1 MVALWILASL
11 VIFAVGLGY
20 RTMID
25 LRLARYQ
32 RDRLKASCLAKAGL
46 NRAISE
52 IKNDTNTFDS
62 FQDSWADNENIFKS
76 ISPENNAN
84 ESASVFYT
92 TIDEYNKPKIVY
104 GVADEERKININRTD
119 NYGQL
124 LIEGLLFSLTE
135 VDAADASTLSEIAVE
150 WMNPEVEPDI
160 KKAIFKNAPLKTP
173 EEFLLI
179 LEYFFQQKGLNP
191 DDSRKQAGEIYDK
204 IKDYVTVASEQKINI
219 NTAERKTLEIL
230 INACIKF
237 LRNQGG
243 EVETDTQLLAVEI
256 IKKRKQAPFATTDD
270 LKPTDFAVADPNG
283 TMIDEFKR
291 SGLITVESQ
300 NFRIISV
307 GEIKVHK
314 IKKQIN
320 CVFNRENKALVYYYE
335 N

>member
-124 LIEGLLFSLTE
+124 LIEAMLLSLTD
-135 VDAADASTLSEIAVE
+135 VDAADAGALSEIAQE
-150 WMNPEVEPDI
+150 WVSPEAEPDI
-160 KKAIFKNAPLKTP
+160 KKNIFKNAPLKTP

-179 LEYFFQQKGLNP
+179 LEYFFEQKGLKP

-230 INACIKF
+230 INACIKS
-237 LRNQGG
+237 LVNEGTNA
-243 EVETDTQLLAVEI
+243 ELLAGGI
-256 IKKRKQAPFATTDD
+256 INKRNAAAFQSIND
-270 LKPTDFAVADPNG
+270 LNPDDFALVDPG
-283 TMIDEFKR
+283 GAVIDEFKR